1 LRTRTDVPSCPSELE
16 EKDLHE
22 PDRLKA
28 VANLQ
33 KYEEETKVWR
43 DLKVKIWE
51 LDVGDLVLLLS
62 PVPRAPT
69 S

>member
-16 EKDLHE
+16 EKDLLK

-51 LDVGDLVLLLS
+51 LDVGDLVLLRS

>member
-16 EKDLHE
+16 EKDLLE

-51 LDVGDLVLLLS
+51 LDVGDLVLLRS

>member
-16 EKDLHE
+16 EKDLLE
-22 PDRLKA
+22 LDRLKA

-51 LDVGDLVLLLS
+51 IDVGDLVLLRSL
-62 PVPRAPT
+62 VPRAPT